1 MRVSRKKKV
10 RQGLL
15 FTEFPLLEKQTVE
28 GNTDPTGSS
37 FDVRFELIRARF
49 RWTTASN
56 HSQKNDIDH
65 IVRSMNSQL
74 PPRRRWGDAKQLDQT
89 ALQRRNQNKMAGRFF
104 FSFFIFLWMEVKNSD
119 KTKYHKF
126 LYYVERKLQQQKN
139 NKEKQKYQGFQVV

>member
-1 MRVSRKKKV
+1 MCEFQGKKF
-10 RQGLL
+10 RQGLP

-37 FDVRFELIRARF
+37 FDVSFELIRALF

-74 PPRRRWGDAKQLDQT
+74 PPRRRWGDAKQLDLT

-119 KTKYHKF
+119 RTKYHKF
-126 LYYVERKLQQQKN
+126 LYYVERKQRQKKN